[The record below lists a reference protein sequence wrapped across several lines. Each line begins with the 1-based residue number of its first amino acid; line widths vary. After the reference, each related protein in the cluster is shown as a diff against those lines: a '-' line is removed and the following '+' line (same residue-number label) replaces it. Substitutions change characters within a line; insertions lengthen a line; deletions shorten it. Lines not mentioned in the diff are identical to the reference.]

1 MALRVL
7 VVDDTAVFR
16 RVVSD
21 AFASLPDVE
30 VVGVANHGRAALA
43 RIEELQPDL
52 VSLDIEMPELD
63 GVQVLRAL
71 KEKGLELGVLVLSA
85 HTQKGGDLTM
95 KALELGAFDFITKP
109 TRGTPDENRAWLSA
123 ELAPRI
129 KAFQRRREIQGLL
142 RHGQA
147 PAATVPLKP
156 PPVAGPPAPIAQ
168 PVLRVASAAQ
178 ANAASRPELVA
189 IGVSTGGPNAL
200 VGVLPQLPADFPV
213 PILIVQHM
221 PPLFTNSLANS
232 LNEKCRI
239 QVKEA
244 ESGELIQKGVAYIAP
259 GGRQMKLVADGP
271 SAKRLVVTDDP
282 PENHCRPSVDFLFR
296 SLALGFPGKVA
307 AVILTGMGN
316 DGTLGLRLMKR
327 GGAFTIAQDEAT
339 CVVFGM
345 PKEAIQAGVIDVVTP
360 LDRVATEL
368 MKAVRGGAL

>member
-1 MALRVL
+1 MPLRVL

-21 AFASLPDVE
+21 AFAALPDVE

-43 RIEELQPDL
+43 KIEELVPDL
-52 VSLDIEMPELD
+52 VSLDIEMPEVD
-63 GVQVLRAL
+63 GVQVLRTL
-71 KEKGLELGVLVLSA
+71 KEKGLDVGVLVLSA

-109 TRGTPDENRAWLSA
+109 TKGNPDENRAWLSA
-123 ELAPRI
+123 ELAPRV
-129 KAFQRRREIQGLL
+129 KAFARRREIQGLL

-147 PAATVPLKP
+147 PPATVVLKP
-156 PPVAGPPAPIAQ
+156 TAPPPPQAAARPVSQ
-168 PVLRVASAAQ
+168 PP
-178 ANAASRPELVA
+178 SRPELVA

-200 VGVLPQLPADFPV
+200 VAVLPSLPADFPV

-221 PPLFTNSLANS
+221 PPLFTHSLAAS
-232 LNEKCRI
+232 LNERCRI

-244 ESGELIQKGVAYIAP
+244 EAGEAIQKGVAYIAP
-259 GGRQMKLVADGP
+259 GGKQMKVVADGGV
-271 SAKRLVVTDDP
+271 KRLVVTDDP
-282 PENHCRPSVDFLFR
+282 PENHCRPSVDYLFR
-296 SLALGFPGKVA
+296 SLAHGFPGKAA

-327 GGAFTIAQDEAT
+327 GGVHAIAQDEAS

-345 PKEAIQAGVIDVVTP
+345 PKEAIQAGVIDVVAP
-360 LDRVATEL
+360 LDRVASEI
-368 MKAVRGGAL
+368 MRAVRGGTP